1 MKDGLGGKILKKL
14 ILKTQQRFKI
24 ERHNLFTEEIITF
37 ALSSTDDIRMQSIGL
52 IETYAYGTSK
62 DLRSEKEEIK
72 LSNIIKQL

>member
-24 ERHNLFTEEIITF
+24 ERHNLFTKEIITI
-37 ALSSTDDIRMQSIGL
+37 ALSSTDDIRMQSFGL
-52 IETYAYGTSK
+52 IETYVYGTSK

>member
-24 ERHNLFTEEIITF
+24 ERHNLFTEEIITI

-52 IETYAYGTSK
+52 IETYVYGTSK

-72 LSNIIKQL
+72 LSNIKKQL

>member
-24 ERHNLFTEEIITF
+24 ERHNLFTEEIITI

-52 IETYAYGTSK
+52 IETYVYGTSK

>member
-24 ERHNLFTEEIITF
+24 ERHNLFTEEIITT
-37 ALSSTDDIRMQSIGL
+37 ALSSTDDIRMQSFGL
-52 IETYAYGTSK
+52 IETYVYGTSK

>member
-14 ILKTQQRFKI
+14 TLKTQQRFKI
-24 ERHNLFTEEIITF
+24 ERHNLFTEEIITI
-37 ALSSTDDIRMQSIGL
+37 ALSSTDDSRMQSIGL
-52 IETYAYGTSK
+52 IETYVYGTSK